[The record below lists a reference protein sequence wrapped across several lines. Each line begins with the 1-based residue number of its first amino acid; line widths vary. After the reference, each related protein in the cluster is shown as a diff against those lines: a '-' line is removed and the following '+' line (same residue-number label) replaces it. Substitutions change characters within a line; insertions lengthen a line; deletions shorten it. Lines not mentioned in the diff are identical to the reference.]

1 MPPCPGLLAGLE
13 RRLFVTGGIE
23 IMIQED
29 GGWQKVAT
37 FAAQY
42 EADLAV
48 ARLEAAGIPVLVK
61 GPTAGI
67 FGPGQMGPTALGVTV
82 FVPADQLRRAKE
94 VLE

>member
-1 MPPCPGLLAGLE
+1 
-13 RRLFVTGGIE
+13 
-23 IMIQED
+23 MIPEE
-29 GGWQKVAT
+29 GGWQKVAA

-61 GPTAGI
+61 GPTTGI
-67 FGPGQMGPTALGVTV
+67 FGPGQIGPTALGVAV